1 MIVALNTSTP
11 TCGLFVYDGTRWHDH
26 SWDAGRTLATHI
38 HQKLAEALEAHHET
52 IHDIEGLIVFQGPG
66 SFTGLRIG
74 LTVANTLAA
83 SLPCPIVGQID
94 TSWRETGL
102 QRLES
107 GENDNIILPLY
118 GSDPI
123 ITQPKK

>member
-1 MIVALNTSTP
+1 MIIALNTSTP
-11 TCGLFVYDGTRWHDH
+11 TCDLFVYDGTRWHDH
-26 SWDAGRTLATHI
+26 SWEAGRTLATHI
-38 HQKLAEALEAHHET
+38 HQKVAEALEAQGKT
-52 IHDIEGLIVFQGPG
+52 IHAIEGLIVFRGPG

-83 SLPCPIVGQID
+83 SLPCPIVGQTDIH
-94 TSWRETGL
+94 WRETGL
-102 QRLES
+102 QRLHS
-107 GENDNIILPLY
+107 SENDNIILPLY